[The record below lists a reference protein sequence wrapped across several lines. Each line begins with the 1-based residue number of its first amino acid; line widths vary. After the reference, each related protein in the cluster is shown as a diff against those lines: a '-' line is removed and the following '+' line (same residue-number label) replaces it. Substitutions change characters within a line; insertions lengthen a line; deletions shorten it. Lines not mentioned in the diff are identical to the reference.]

1 MHTIDMQ
8 EMSKAFLG
16 CWQAAGEH
24 LDRQVDSRITSWL
37 RAHPYPPF
45 LEHLSFRLGNQL
57 FFVRIEDAD
66 RKIEG
71 PGSLRGLKRVAEQA
85 NGHACVLPM
94 RRNVRGHEWIAEYPG
109 WGLLDAETRRP
120 IDPVAMI
127 TDERIAM
134 TSWEEH
140 DVAVQVV
147 REYLQQEGFK
157 LMSWQSNPEADPSIW
172 FIGETGRPE
181 WVVVRASRFPKRQAE
196 RPANWHEVA
205 AGCSQLSGTG
215 HFASVA
221 LASGEQPFGSD
232 EEPAMPLWRGHELSV
247 VFCGLD

>member
-1 MHTIDMQ
+1 MHPIEMQ
-8 EMSKAFLG
+8 EMSRAFFG

-24 LDRQVDSRITSWL
+24 LDRQVDSGIRSWL

-57 FFVRIEDAD
+57 FFVRVEDVD
-66 RKIEG
+66 GNVEG
-71 PGSLRGLKRVAEQA
+71 PGSLRGLKSVARQA

-94 RRNVRGHEWIAEYPG
+94 RRSARGQDWIAEYPG
-109 WGLLDAETRRP
+109 WGLLDAESQRP

-134 TSWEEH
+134 TAWEEPG
-140 DVAVQVV
+140 VAVQVV

-157 LMSWQSNPEADPSIW
+157 LMSWQSDPDVDPSIW
-172 FIGETGRPE
+172 FVGRTGQPE
-181 WVVVRASRFPKRQAE
+181 WVVVRASRVADRQAP
-196 RPANWHEVA
+196 RPANWLEIA
-205 AGCSQLSGTG
+205 AGCSNLSSTG

-221 LASGEQPFGSD
+221 LASGEQAFES
-232 EEPAMPLWRGHELSV
+232 AAAQSMPLWRGHELAV
-247 VFCGLD
+247 VFCGLT